1 MNGVGY
7 DRNFHWIE
15 LLDRVDKGIGIEHN
29 EEAIDAFVDEFDKEG
44 NQRLREAANG
54 NHRAFDFDWNW
65 RKWDFGLGC
74 WD

>member
-7 DRNFHWIE
+7 DRNFHWSG
-15 LLDRVDKGIGIEHN
+15 LLDRADKGIGIEHN

-44 NQRLREAANG
+44 NQGRCEVANG
-54 NHRAFDFDWNW
+54 NHRALDFDCNW
-65 RKWDFGLGC
+65 RRLDFVLGC